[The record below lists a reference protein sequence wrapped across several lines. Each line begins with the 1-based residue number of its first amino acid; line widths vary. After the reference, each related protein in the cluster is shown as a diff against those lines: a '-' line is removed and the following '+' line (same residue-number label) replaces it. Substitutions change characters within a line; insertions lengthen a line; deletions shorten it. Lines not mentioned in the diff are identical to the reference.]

1 MFMTNRT
8 TTRKQP
14 LAFFLALFL
23 FLAIAIVAPVNMARA
38 DNLSQGMELYQ
49 QKKFREATPYL
60 EKAAQEGHEE
70 AIAALDVI
78 YAADTPAVPVDDK
91 TAVNGKTG
99 KTADEAD
106 EANAGKP
113 AIPQAEEAT
122 GKTQFERATV
132 TEDAK
137 DAENR
142 SFMRKMLFLGTAI
155 IIILLWI
162 VQYMFMKRLR
172 NKHYRKMTPEE
183 LAAEA
188 KKNQKKK

>member
-1 MFMTNRT
+1 MSMTNRT

-23 FLAIAIVAPVNMARA
+23 ILAIAIAIPVKPALA

-49 QKKFREATPYL
+49 QKKFKEATPYL

-78 YAADTPAVPVDDK
+78 YAADTPAVPADVKVPIKGKIGKATEVTDK
-91 TAVNGKTG
+91 T
-99 KTADEAD
+99 EAD
-106 EANAGKP
+106 KA
-113 AIPQAEEAT
+113 AIVQAEETA

-137 DAENR
+137 EAENR
-142 SFMRKMLFLGTAI
+142 AFMRKMLFIGTAI
-155 IIILLWI
+155 IIVLLWI

-188 KKNQKKK
+188 KKNKQKK

>member
-1 MFMTNRT
+1 MFTTART

-14 LAFFLALFL
+14 IALFFALFL
-23 FLAIAIVAPVNMARA
+23 ILAIAIAIPVKPALA

-49 QKKFREATPYL
+49 QKKFKEATPYL

-78 YAADTPAVPVDDK
+78 YAADTPAVPAGDEAATK
-91 TAVNGKTG
+91 GKTG
-99 KTADEAD
+99 KTADVAKKTEAD
-106 EANAGKP
+106 KA
-113 AIPQAEEAT
+113 AIVQAEETA

-137 DAENR
+137 EAENR
-142 SFMRKMLFLGTAI
+142 AFMRKMLFIGTAI
-155 IIILLWI
+155 IIVLLWI

-188 KKNQKKK
+188 KKNKQKK

>member
-1 MFMTNRT
+1 MTNRT

-23 FLAIAIVAPVNMARA
+23 ILAIAIAIPVKPALA

-49 QKKFREATPYL
+49 QKKFKEATPYL

-78 YAADTPAVPVDDK
+78 YAADTPAVPADVK
-91 TAVNGKTG
+91 VPIKGKTG
-99 KTADEAD
+99 KATEVTDKTEAD
-106 EANAGKP
+106 KA
-113 AIPQAEEAT
+113 AIVQAEETA

-137 DAENR
+137 EAENR
-142 SFMRKMLFLGTAI
+142 AFMRKMLFIGTAI
-155 IIILLWI
+155 IIVLLWI

-188 KKNQKKK
+188 KKNKQKK

>member
-1 MFMTNRT
+1 MSMTNRT

-23 FLAIAIVAPVNMARA
+23 ILAIAIAIPVKPALA

-49 QKKFREATPYL
+49 QKKFKEATPYL

-78 YAADTPAVPVDDK
+78 YAADTPAVPADVK
-91 TAVNGKTG
+91 VPIKGKTG
-99 KTADEAD
+99 KATEVTDKTEAD
-106 EANAGKP
+106 KA
-113 AIPQAEEAT
+113 AIVQAEETA

-137 DAENR
+137 EAENR
-142 SFMRKMLFLGTAI
+142 AFMRKMLFIGTAI
-155 IIILLWI
+155 IIVLLWI

-188 KKNQKKK
+188 KKNKQKK